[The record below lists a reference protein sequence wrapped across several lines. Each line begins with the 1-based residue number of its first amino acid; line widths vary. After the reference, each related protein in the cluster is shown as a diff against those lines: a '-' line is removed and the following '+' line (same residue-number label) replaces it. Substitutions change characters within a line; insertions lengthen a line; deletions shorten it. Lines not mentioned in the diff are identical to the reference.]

1 MTWFELMKISLGDEV
16 YRYWKEQG
24 ELQIKH
30 VRQYYGPAEKYNI
43 KEPPFT
49 KVFYVNGKEDISEL
63 IHYFREKEKWRKKNM
78 GRDGP
83 NYNIQTNVVEPNRKI
98 IDIII
103 HKE

>member
-1 MTWFELMKISLGDEV
+1 MTWFKLMKISLGDEV

-30 VRQYYGPAEKYNI
+30 NKYRYGPAEKYNI

-49 KVFYVNGKEDISEL
+49 KVFYVNGQEDISEL
-63 IHYFREKEKWRKKNM
+63 IHYFKEKEKWPHPRNPKS
-78 GRDGP
+78 P

-98 IDIII
+98 IDIIM